1 MNVGRIVNRI
11 VKLNVWADG
20 RCTDLFIRHMQKLRV
35 EMGESPFLLV
45 PIRPTGRSLCARLT
59 LSFWDVFI
67 KRVRNKMPA
76 DIPPDAKIKM
86 ANDLRKAIRELR
98 DRGLMVAAKWYVFA
112 P

>member
-1 MNVGRIVNRI
+1 MGRWKI
-11 VKLNVWADG
+11 G
-20 RCTDLFIRHMQKLRV
+20 CTDLFIRHMQKLRV

-45 PIRPTGRSLCARLT
+45 PIRPTGRSLCAPFN
-59 LSFWDVFI
+59 SFLLGCISI

>member
-1 MNVGRIVNRI
+1 MGRWKMYRS
-11 VKLNVWADG
+11 LHSPHAEATGGDG
-20 RCTDLFIRHMQKLRV
+20 GISVLACANSAHRSVTMCSFN
-35 EMGESPFLLV
+35 SFLLGC
-45 PIRPTGRSLCARLT
+45 IS
-59 LSFWDVFI
+59 I

>member
-1 MNVGRIVNRI
+1 
-11 VKLNVWADG
+11 
-20 RCTDLFIRHMQKLRV
+20 
-35 EMGESPFLLV
+35 
-45 PIRPTGRSLCARLT
+45 
-59 LSFWDVFI
+59 
-67 KRVRNKMPA
+67 MPA